1 MKNAKVAALASK
13 LSLFCDSALEAGW
26 LIGIIITPVFFNVY
40 SSRVFEPD
48 KLTSL
53 RSLAVVMAVLWLVRF
68 LEEILQKQQ
77 PLRFSWRTPLVLPAL
92 LTMVL
97 YIVSSIFSLVP
108 YTSFVGSYQRL
119 QGTFTLFGYLVLFF
133 AILTSLRTRAQLS
146 RLFTTLIL
154 SSLPVALYGIV
165 QHNGLDPLPWAGNVQ
180 TRVASNMGNAIFVAA
195 YLIMIVPLTAMR
207 IVESFRDIMSRE
219 KARISDILR
228 ASSYIFIVAVQLLT
242 IWYSRSRGPWLGIIT
257 ASFIFPYLMFILLQR
272 RAVAETTAKSS
283 WWQDVL
289 RGAGLGLGSLAVSGL
304 LLGLGWLALPGEMG
318 LYVGGGLAL
327 LAFGGIWL
335 YFVVERKGWRWLWIG
350 WFTLGLVA
358 SLGLLAI
365 NLPGP
370 LHERAR
376 TMGSVSRMSRMF
388 EWEGGTGKV
397 RVLIWEGALDMI
409 SMHEPLTF
417 PDGSHD
423 SANFLRPL
431 IGYGPE
437 AMYVGYNSFY
447 PPLLGH
453 YESRTAS
460 PDRSHNET
468 LDSLVITGL
477 FGLGIYLLTF
487 GAVFYWGF
495 RWLGL
500 LETRRQFWLYVGLMA
515 VIASALIIYF
525 ISIGH
530 LYFFA
535 VAIPLGFIAGIGLY
549 LTWQAGRLTWRGAE
563 ALPVD
568 WQLHPHAL
576 LLVAILAAISGH
588 FIEINFGISIA
599 ATRTIFWVLGGMLV
613 VLGSQWLPAEE
624 VARAKHAVQSRKRQ
638 HRSRPTQKAWL
649 WPVLTLSLVAVFLL
663 STLAYDFITNPD
675 RSTDSSQVLWQ
686 SLTTIYTQGRTSY
699 GALMIFVFTGV
710 LFGVVG
716 LCELDREEMFSEE
729 RNKHWGMAVLIY
741 SGVTLTG
748 LLLFGSNIASFHAR
762 LPQIQ
767 VQTIEDVVQV
777 AMTLA
782 GVLGHY
788 YLLIFLL
795 LIGMSLLLMRESVL
809 PARWAEP
816 ISLLVLPVLLL
827 FGIILIR
834 TYSYDLIRADI
845 VFKQGSSFANQ
856 REANQKQIG
865 IAHYNQAIELTPHE
879 DYYRLFQGKAHL
891 ELAQSLPQDVDAAQ
905 REAVLKQTEA
915 VLLEAREIN
924 PLNTDHSANLARF
937 YRSWGASLSDATQ
950 REELLEKAST
960 NYHHALTLSPHNPI
974 LWNELAILNAFELH
988 DQEAFT
994 EAISQ
999 SLEIDAEFEQTW
1011 MTLGDVRL
1019 NIDKDMEGAM
1029 AAYQQ
1034 ALEIQPR
1041 NCTVRHTLGSLQV
1054 QQSLWAKVEETLV
1067 PAAEYC
1073 ATSSKLWDMYRLLAI
1088 SYYYQERPEEALQ
1101 LAQQALPL
1109 APEDQREVVEQLIAA
1124 IQQPLPVPPESEP

>member
-1 MKNAKVAALASK
+1 
-13 LSLFCDSALEAGW
+13 
-26 LIGIIITPVFFNVY
+26 
-40 SSRVFEPD
+40 
-48 KLTSL
+48 
-53 RSLAVVMAVLWLVRF
+53 
-68 LEEILQKQQ
+68 
-77 PLRFSWRTPLVLPAL
+77 
-92 LTMVL
+92 
-97 YIVSSIFSLVP
+97 
-108 YTSFVGSYQRL
+108 
-119 QGTFTLFGYLVLFF
+119 
-133 AILTSLRTRAQLS
+133 
-146 RLFTTLIL
+146 
-154 SSLPVALYGIV
+154 
-165 QHNGLDPLPWAGNVQ
+165 
-180 TRVASNMGNAIFVAA
+180 
-195 YLIMIVPLTAMR
+195 
-207 IVESFRDIMSRE
+207 
-219 KARISDILR
+219 
-228 ASSYIFIVAVQLLT
+228 
-242 IWYSRSRGPWLGIIT
+242 
-257 ASFIFPYLMFILLQR
+257 
-272 RAVAETTAKSS
+272 
-283 WWQDVL
+283 
-289 RGAGLGLGSLAVSGL
+289 
-304 LLGLGWLALPGEMG
+304 
-318 LYVGGGLAL
+318 
-327 LAFGGIWL
+327 
-335 YFVVERKGWRWLWIG
+335 
-350 WFTLGLVA
+350 
-358 SLGLLAI
+358 
-365 NLPGP
+365 
-370 LHERAR
+370 
-376 TMGSVSRMSRMF
+376 
-388 EWEGGTGKV
+388 
-397 RVLIWEGALDMI
+397 
-409 SMHEPLTF
+409 
-417 PDGSHD
+417 
-423 SANFLRPL
+423 
-431 IGYGPE
+431 
-437 AMYVGYNSFY
+437 NSFY

-468 LDSLVITGL
+468 LDSLVITGVL
-477 FGLGIYLLTF
+477 GLGIYLLTF

-500 LETRRQFWLYVGLMA
+500 LTTRRQLWLYVGFMA
-515 VIASALIIYF
+515 IIAIPLTILF
-525 ISIGH
+525 INMGH
-530 LYFFA
+530 PYFFA
-535 VAIPLGFIAGIGLY
+535 VAIPLGFIAGTGLY

-599 ATRTIFWVLGGMLV
+599 ATRTIFWALAGMLV
-613 VLGSQWLPAEE
+613 VLGFQWLPDEE
-624 VARAKHAVQSRKRQ
+624 SAREERAAQSRKQR
-638 HRSRPTQKAWL
+638 RPQQAHHAWL
-649 WPVLTLSLVAVFLL
+649 WSVLILSLVTVFLL
-663 STLAYDFITNPD
+663 STLAYDFITNPG
-675 RSTDSSQVLWQ
+675 RSTDSALVFWQ

-699 GALMIFVFTGV
+699 GALMIFVFTGI

-716 LCELDREEMFSEE
+716 LCELDREGVFAEE
-729 RNKHWGMAVLIY
+729 RNKRWWLAVLIY

-748 LLLFGSNIASFHAR
+748 LLLFGSNIASFHDY

-767 VQTIEDVVQV
+767 VQTVEDVVQV

-782 GVLGHY
+782 GVLGRY
-788 YLLIFLL
+788 YLLIFMLL
-795 LIGMSLLLMRESVL
+795 VGIGFLRMQESAL
-809 PARWAEP
+809 PQRWAEP

-827 FGIILIR
+827 FGTILIR
-834 TYSYDLIRADI
+834 SYSYDLIRADI

-865 IAHYNQAIELTPHE
+865 IAHYTQAIELTPHE

-937 YRSWGASLSDATQ
+937 YRSWGASLAEATQ

-999 SLEIDAEFEQTW
+999 SLEIDSEFEQTW

-1019 NIDKDMEGAM
+1019 NIDKDLAGAM
-1029 AAYQQ
+1029 AAYKQ

-1054 QQSLWAKVEETLV
+1054 QQSLWAEVEETLV

-1073 ATSSKLWDMYRLLAI
+1073 AKSSKLWDMYRLLAV
-1088 SYYYQERPEEALQ
+1088 SYYYQERPGEALQ

-1109 APEDQREVVEQLIAA
+1109 APEDQQGIVEQLIAA

>member
-1 MKNAKVAALASK
+1 MENTKVAALASK

-68 LEEILQKQQ
+68 LEEILQKQS

-97 YIVSSIFSLVP
+97 YIGSSIFSLVP

-119 QGTFTLFGYLVLFF
+119 QGTFTLCGYLVIFF

-165 QHNGLDPLPWAGNVQ
+165 QHNGLDPLPWAGDVQ

-207 IVESFRDIMSRE
+207 IVESFRDIMARE

-228 ASSYIFIVAVQLLT
+228 ASNYIFILAVQLLT

-257 ASFIFPYLMFILLQR
+257 AGFIFPYLMFILLQR
-272 RAVAETTAKSS
+272 QAVAETAGQGS
-283 WWQDVL
+283 WLQDVS
-289 RGAGLGLGSLAVSGL
+289 RGVGLGVGSLAVSGL
-304 LLGLGWLALPGEMG
+304 LLGLGWLALPGELG
-318 LYVGGGLAL
+318 LYVGGGLAA

-365 NLPGP
+365 NVPGP

-376 TMGSVSRMSRMF
+376 KISSVSRMSRLF
-388 EWEGGTGKV
+388 EWNKSTGKV

-409 SMHEPLTF
+409 SLHEPIAF
-417 PDGSHD
+417 PDGGED

-431 IGYGPE
+431 LGYGPE
-437 AMYVGYNSFY
+437 SMYVGYNSFY

-477 FGLGIYLLTF
+477 LGLGIYLLTF

-500 LETRRQFWLYVGLMA
+500 LTTRRQLWLYVGLMA
-515 VIASALIIYF
+515 TTASALISIF
-525 ISIGH
+525 INIGH

-535 VAIPLGFIAGIGLY
+535 VAIPLGFITGIALY

-568 WQLHPHAL
+568 WRPHPHAL

-599 ATRTIFWVLGGMLV
+599 ATRTIFWALAGMLV
-613 VLGSQWLPAEE
+613 VLGLRWLPDEE
-624 VARAKHAVQSRKRQ
+624 AARASRAAQSRKQR
-638 HRSRPTQKAWL
+638 RPQQAPHAWL
-649 WPVLTLSLVAVFLL
+649 WPVLILSLVAVFLL
-663 STLAYDFITNPD
+663 GTLAYDFITNPD
-675 RSTDSSQVLWQ
+675 RSTDGGQVFWR

-699 GALMIFVFTGV
+699 GALMIFAFTGV

-716 LCELDREEMFSEE
+716 LCELDREGVFAEE
-729 RNKHWGMAVLIY
+729 RNKRGGLAVLIY

-782 GVLGHY
+782 SVLGRY
-788 YLLIFLL
+788 YLLIFGL
-795 LIGMSLLLMRESVL
+795 LIGIGLLRMQESAL
-809 PARWAEP
+809 PRRWAEP
-816 ISLLVLPVLLL
+816 VSLLVLPVLLL

-834 TYSYDLIRADI
+834 SYSYDLIRADI

-856 REANQKQIG
+856 RDATQKQIG
-865 IAHYNQAIELTPHE
+865 IAHYDRAIELAPHE

-891 ELAQSLPQDVDAAQ
+891 ELAQSLPPDADTAQ
-905 REAVLKQTEA
+905 RAAVLKQTET
-915 VLLEAREIN
+915 VLLEARGIN

-937 YRSWGASLSDATQ
+937 YRSWGASLVEATQ
-950 REELLEKAST
+950 REELPEKARA
-960 NYHHALTLSPHNPI
+960 NYHQALTLSPHNPI

-988 DQEAFT
+988 DQVAFT

-1034 ALEIQPR
+1034 ALEIQPQ

-1054 QQSLWAKVEETLV
+1054 QQSLWTAVEETLI
-1067 PAAEYC
+1067 PSDEYC
-1073 ATSSKLWDMYRLLAI
+1073 AKSSKLWDMYRLLAI
-1088 SYYYQERPEEALQ
+1088 SYYYQERPGEALQ

-1109 APEDQREVVEQLIAA
+1109 APEDQQAVVEQLIAA
-1124 IQQPLPVPPESEP
+1124 IQQPVQAPPESEP